1 MNLVNLVMGLPYQ
14 VALAKE
20 AFKSLKFS
28 IEGMC
33 PHRPICLDITH
44 FAISVQK
51 QFVLELYATI
61 VHKLK
66 AYSLL
71 ENIPICRYQG
81 KLDE

>member
-1 MNLVNLVMGLPYQ
+1 MNLVNLVMCPPYQ
-14 VALAKE
+14 VALEKE

-33 PHRPICLDITH
+33 PHRPICLDIRH

-51 QFVLELYATI
+51 HFVLELYATI
-61 VHKLK
+61 VHEPK

-71 ENIPICRYQG
+71 ENILIC
-81 KLDE
+81 